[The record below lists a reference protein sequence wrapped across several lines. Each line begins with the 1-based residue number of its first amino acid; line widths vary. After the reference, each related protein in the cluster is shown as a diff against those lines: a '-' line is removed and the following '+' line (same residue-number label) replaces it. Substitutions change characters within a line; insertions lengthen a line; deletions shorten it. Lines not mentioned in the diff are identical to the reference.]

1 MTLRPIAL
9 ATSLALVTGTGI
21 AGLAQQQPVFKSGI
35 DLVALDVT
43 VVDKD
48 GKPIEG
54 LKSADFVVTLNGKP
68 GIVRQV
74 DYLTYGVAPGSEVAI
89 AGRETSN
96 TAPAAAKASRG
107 GRVVVLLIDDL
118 AAKVTEGKMLTI
130 AAERILK
137 TLDVGDMVGLANTSG
152 LGPVISPTRDRA
164 AVLAVLKSREV
175 LGRNEDLTAPFVIT
189 VPEALDFE
197 RGMNIHGSSPNFIKR
212 ECAITGL
219 GPGCEEIVASAA
231 RRLARD
237 TLHRSAMQLRAYA
250 DVMTALKP
258 APDPRIV
265 IALSTG
271 VAPAADDYFG
281 LAPVA
286 RAAAEAGV
294 RFYALTEV
302 GDLSDVS
309 YVGAQGLLPQD
320 DRPYARKF
328 ENSFL
333 TAGVQTVAAAA
344 GGEAWRVVGQADRFF
359 QRIIAETSGIYR
371 LGVETT
377 TNVAT
382 SRFLDAKV
390 SVKRSGVTVRANRHA
405 LLPSAAAAPAAVD
418 EALRS
423 RVASGGVA
431 FGVPIAL
438 ATSVRRAPADAAAL
452 QLGVNIQMPA
462 NVTAPLVAM
471 FAIVDQGGKVVNAG
485 RQAVPSAPAGED
497 YQLAFPIV
505 VASGAYRLRFA
516 VADAAGNIGSVE
528 QSVDAR
534 LARLGAVTVSD
545 LVMTWTGP
553 DDTRRFLALETVPGA
568 ATSVRAFLELYREGG
583 EPALEVRFALLKS
596 GESAAVLEET
606 RTPLPE
612 GTALSAGIDI
622 LVGTLGSG
630 NYTLRATVVE
640 GGVETGTVTT
650 SFRKQ

>member
-1 MTLRPIAL
+1 MTLRPLAL
-9 ATSLALVTGTGI
+9 AASLALSPATGV
-21 AGLAQQQPVFKSGI
+21 AGSAQQQAPVFKSGV
-35 DLVALDVT
+35 DLIALDVT

-48 GKPIEG
+48 GKPVEG
-54 LKSADFVVTLNGKP
+54 LKATDFVVTLNGKP
-68 GIVRQV
+68 GTVRQM
-74 DYLTYGVAPGSEVAI
+74 DYLTYGGAPGSEVTV

-96 TAPAAAKASRG
+96 TAPVAAKASRG

-118 AAKVTEGKMLTI
+118 AAKVTEGKMLMI

-219 GPGCEEIVASAA
+219 GPGCPEMVASAA

-309 YVGAQGLLPQD
+309 YVGARDLLPQD
-320 DRPYARKF
+320 DRPYARKV
-328 ENSFL
+328 ENNFL

-359 QRIIAETSGIYR
+359 KRIIAETSGIYR

-377 TNVAT
+377 ANIASVSLPGCKGLGEAIRRDGARESTCVAT
-382 SRFLDAKV
+382 FRRNSARSSRRGA
-390 SVKRSGVTVRANRHA
+390 A
-405 LLPSAAAAPAAVD
+405 L
-418 EALRS
+418 
-423 RVASGGVA
+423 ASGLGRRR
-431 FGVPIAL
+431 
-438 ATSVRRAPADAAAL
+438 VRRPDRTGDVHAARP
-452 QLGVNIQMPA
+452 N
-462 NVTAPLVAM
+462 
-471 FAIVDQGGKVVNAG
+471 
-485 RQAVPSAPAGED
+485 
-497 YQLAFPIV
+497 
-505 VASGAYRLRFA
+505 
-516 VADAAGNIGSVE
+516 
-528 QSVDAR
+528 
-534 LARLGAVTVSD
+534 
-545 LVMTWTGP
+545 
-553 DDTRRFLALETVPGA
+553 
-568 ATSVRAFLELYREGG
+568 
-583 EPALEVRFALLKS
+583 
-596 GESAAVLEET
+596 
-606 RTPLPE
+606 
-612 GTALSAGIDI
+612 
-622 LVGTLGSG
+622 
-630 NYTLRATVVE
+630 
-640 GGVETGTVTT
+640 
-650 SFRKQ
+650 